1 MRPLNVGDVVSAA
14 ISLFRTNFKP
24 FVGLNLKAVLWFFVP
39 VYGWARG
46 LMIQA
51 QIARLGFQELMR
63 QPETIAQSLEAVE
76 PRLWPFLGIALL
88 VWLIQAAVGYAA
100 SFALGIVMIP
110 ISVVGAA
117 GEAAAALSALL
128 MVGVQLVVF
137 AAQLWIQ
144 ARLYLWNIILAM
156 EPETES
162 TTAITRSWE
171 LTQGNGIRVLFV
183 LLIAY
188 LVMLPLYALT
198 VGIPIIIAIPFIGR
212 GLIEGDGSAAA
223 VSGIVLALLV
233 FIGLAVLVGILTA
246 PFFQTIKSVLYYDLR
261 SRREGLDIQF
271 RDRPRDSR

>member
-183 LLIAY
+183 LLVAY

-198 VGIPIIIAIPFIGR
+198 LGIPVLIAIPFIGR
-212 GLIEGDGSAAA
+212 GLVEGDGGAAA
-223 VSGIVLALLV
+223 VLGIVLALLV
-233 FIGLAVLVGILTA
+233 FIALAVLVGILTA